1 MLAFLNIF
9 LKFNSFFKILF
20 GGIANIFV
28 NLRERDLLCRK
39 ESSCYPHKLKLRCG
53 KIRYWCMVDFN
64 CYNIHLLLLPAC
76 LLPLA
81 ISWSNINATE
91 LTLHLYPIQ
100 ENEESADREYNQ
112 KKVGILSEFMLL
124 GTDNTI

>member
-1 MLAFLNIF
+1 
-9 LKFNSFFKILF
+9 
-20 GGIANIFV
+20 
-28 NLRERDLLCRK
+28 
-39 ESSCYPHKLKLRCG
+39 
-53 KIRYWCMVDFN
+53 MVDFN